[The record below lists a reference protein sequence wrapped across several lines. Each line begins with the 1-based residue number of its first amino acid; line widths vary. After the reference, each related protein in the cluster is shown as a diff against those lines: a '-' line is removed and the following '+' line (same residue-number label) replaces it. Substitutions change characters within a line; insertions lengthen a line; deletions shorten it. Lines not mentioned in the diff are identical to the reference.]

1 MLTLQNTVKFKKLFW
16 FGEWSVVTSLSNE
29 RRPADIYLG
38 KKCAA
43 GLGSNL
49 NQQAVKEL
57 IKLIL
62 EGNSSD
68 GS

>member
-1 MLTLQNTVKFKKLFW
+1 M
-16 FGEWSVVTSLSNE
+16 TSLSNE

-57 IKLIL
+57 IKFKL
-62 EGNSSD
+62 EGNSSY